1 MRGDLLTKLYD
12 GDAGIAGDEPNP
24 GASARNRW
32 AAPSMLCFSLK
43 AVSSLSASSMS
54 RSLYY

>member
-24 GASARNRW
+24 GRSAQNR
-32 AAPSMLCFSLK
+32 
-43 AVSSLSASSMS
+43 
-54 RSLYY
+54 